1 MMSYNLLNFPDPN
14 PYGKADTLADI
25 LAWHPVDLLI
35 AEEIHDLNGAEQVLN
50 DALNV
55 NGVDRFSMATFV
67 PQQSAQWT
75 TIKLAQC
82 IYYDH
87 NKLGLRDQSLLL
99 TDVRDINVYTM
110 FLRDN
115 GIFQGDTTF
124 FTVYAVHLKASNDPQ
139 DIADREAM
147 AQILMAHAATLPA
160 GRPVLVAGDMNV
172 YTGSEPALTVLLTP
186 LGGVQLEDPLQL
198 GGLAWSG
205 PGNAAFFTQ
214 STRVNAIFGDGAGG
228 GLDDRFDIA
237 LLSDDIIDGSGPLQ
251 LVPGSYRPLGNSG
264 TCWND
269 NITDCSTGQAPFNIL
284 RKLYYM
290 SDHLPLVFS
299 LSTNA
304 VVGLPSPSFGAAPG
318 MELRGRAIALRNAKE
333 GLLTIL
339 NALGQKVMETTV
351 GPGQSSIEMPI
362 DLQGIFIAQLTSVG
376 DRETLKMFL
385 E

>member
-14 PYGKADTLADI
+14 PFGKADTLADI

-124 FTVYAVHLKASNDPQ
+124 FTVYAVHLKASNDAQ

-160 GRPVLVAGDMNV
+160 GRPVIVAGDMNV
-172 YTGSEPALTVLLTP
+172 YTGSELAFTALLTP

-205 PGNAAFFTQ
+205 PGNAASFTQ

-304 VVGLPSPSFGAAPG
+304 VVGMPSPTVRPAPG
-318 MELRGRAIALRNAKE
+318 MALQGRAVVLRTDH
-333 GLLTIL
+333 GGVLTIL

-362 DLQGIFIAQLTSVG
+362 DLQGIFIALLTSVG